1 MAAFSYAKLLRSEL
15 SARNL
20 EYARAQALPH
30 HVSIGREPVVC
41 YEAGEGVHGNF
52 LPATYRAILR
62 NENWRRRLTKPHTSA
77 AQVFVRDGV
86 KRKEL
91 DSSSSSDALLM
102 NVFCYP
108 GMLREALVL
117 RLLEVERGAK
127 VEFGYRARVP
137 LANGRVDRTEVDM
150 RVGDLLV
157 EAKLTESDFQKK
169 AKAVVEGYRDFE
181 VVFESESLP
190 QSVDCYFSYQLIRN
204 VLAAQA
210 SRCSFCVIMDER
222 RPDLREQWYAVMRCI
237 RVHDLKMRCRMVT
250 WQELASVA
258 PMKLT
263 KFLAEKYGI
272 VSNGQGSV
280 VPTGL
285 ARLRQLSQR

>member
-20 EYARAQALPH
+20 EYARAQALRH
-30 HVSIGREPVVC
+30 HVSIGGEPVVC
-41 YEAGEGVHGNF
+41 YEAGEDVHGNF
-52 LPATYRAILR
+52 LPATYRAILK
-62 NENWRRRLTKPHTSA
+62 NDNWGRRLRKPHTSA

-86 KRKEL
+86 RRKEL
-91 DSSSSSDALLM
+91 DSSTSSDALLM

-108 GMLREALVL
+108 GTLREALVL

-157 EAKLTESDFQKK
+157 EAKLTEADFQKK

-190 QSVDCYFSYQLIRN
+190 QSGECYFSYQLIRN
-204 VLAAQA
+204 VLAAHA
-210 SRCSFCVIMDER
+210 SGCAFCVIMDER
-222 RPDLREQWYAVMRCI
+222 RPDLRGQWYAVMRCI
-237 RVHDLKMRCRMVT
+237 RVHDLQMRCRMLT
-250 WQELASVA
+250 WQEISA
-258 PMKLT
+258 LT
-263 KFLAEKYGI
+263 PRTLQNFLQDKYGI
-272 VSNGQGSV
+272 SGATTLGNS
-280 VPTGL
+280 
-285 ARLRQLSQR
+285 